1 MSPELENK
9 LIEKYPEIFTRRN
22 EGGEREV
29 VSYGIDVCD
38 GWYNII
44 DCLCSTIQSHLN
56 HHKAKRHLTSTEFEE
71 QLQTKAAQVKEKFG
85 GLRFYVDNSDDY
97 VKGAIQTAELM
108 SVRTCEQCGS
118 PGKPIRGGWV
128 KTLCSPCEE
137 KRKCRS

>member
-9 LIEKYPEIFTRRN
+9 LIEKYPEIFTRRS

-29 VSYGIDVCD
+29 VSYGIDVGD
-38 GWYNII
+38 GWHNII

-56 HHKAKRHLTSTEFEE
+56 HHRAKGHLTPTEFEE
-71 QLQTKAAQVKEKFG
+71 QFQTKAAQVKEKFG

-97 VKGAIQTAELM
+97 VKGAIQVAELM